1 MDEIN
6 NVYEA
11 KLVEARKALQECQT
25 SKSLESCLNCPS
37 LIGCPIR
44 TAYVRTVYE
53 SMSKGETGGFD
64 F

>member
-1 MDEIN
+1 MAEIN
-6 NVYEA
+6 DPYQAKLEEA
-11 KLVEARKALQECQT
+11 KTALQECQA

>member
-1 MDEIN
+1 MGETN
-6 NVYEA
+6 NPYEA
-11 KLVEARKALQECQT
+11 KLEEAKKALQECQT
-25 SKSLESCLNCPS
+25 SKALESCFNCPS

>member
-1 MDEIN
+1 MDETSS
-6 NVYEA
+6 YEA
-11 KLVEARKALQECQT
+11 KLEEAKKALQECQI
-25 SKSLESCLNCPS
+25 SKGLESCLSCPS
-37 LIGCPIR
+37 LIGCLIR

>member
-1 MDEIN
+1 MAETN
-6 NVYEA
+6 NGYEA
-11 KLVEARKALQECQT
+11 KLEEAKKNLQECQI
-25 SKSLESCLNCPS
+25 SKALESCLSCPS

-53 SMSKGETGGFD
+53 SMSKGEIGGFD

>member
-1 MDEIN
+1 MVETN
-6 NVYEA
+6 NPYEA
-11 KLVEARKALQECQT
+11 KLEEAKKNLQECQT
-25 SKSLESCLNCPS
+25 SKALESCLNCPS

-44 TAYVRTVYE
+44 TEYVRTVYE

>member
-1 MDEIN
+1 MAEIN
-6 NVYEA
+6 NPYEA
-11 KLVEARKALQECQT
+11 KLEEAKTALQECQV

>member
-1 MDEIN
+1 MDETN
-6 NVYEA
+6 NPYAAKLDEA
-11 KLVEARKALQECQT
+11 KKALQECQI
-25 SKSLESCLNCPS
+25 SKALESCLNCPS

-53 SMSKGETGGFD
+53 SMSKGEVGGFD

>member
-1 MDEIN
+1 MDETSN
-6 NVYEA
+6 HYEA
-11 KLVEARKALQECQT
+11 KLEEAKKALQECQI
-25 SKSLESCLNCPS
+25 SKVLESCLNCPS

>member
-1 MDEIN
+1 MDETN
-6 NVYEA
+6 NPYEIKLLEA
-11 KLVEARKALQECQT
+11 KKALQECQS
-25 SKSLESCLNCPS
+25 SKALESCLNCPS
-37 LIGCPIR
+37 LVGCPIR

>member
-1 MDEIN
+1 MAETN
-6 NVYEA
+6 TVYEA
-11 KLVEARKALQECQT
+11 KLEEAKKTLQECQT
-25 SKSLESCLNCPS
+25 SKALESCLHCPA

>member
-1 MDEIN
+1 MAETN
-6 NVYEA
+6 NPYDA
-11 KLVEARKALQECQT
+11 KLDDAKKALQECQT
-25 SKSLESCLNCPS
+25 SKGLESCLSCPS

>member
-1 MDEIN
+1 MAEIN
-6 NVYEA
+6 DPYEA
-11 KLVEARKALQECQT
+11 KLEEAKTALQECQT

-44 TAYVRTVYE
+44 TTYVRTVYE

>member
-1 MDEIN
+1 MDETN
-6 NVYEA
+6 NPYEA
-11 KLVEARKALQECQT
+11 KLEEAKNALQECQA
-25 SKSLESCLNCPS
+25 SKGLESCLNCPS